1 MKKSEIADVF
11 NKICGV
17 KFPFFENNFKLS
29 SDRKQIDE
37 RREIITKAKTYF
49 KEWQKQYEDYLTDG
63 NNTIKNTKVDKA
75 SQLIN
80 AYNKARIEDDKAV
93 IINILDQWFK
103 SLVFAGQSVN
113 QNSEKHNKKKLWKE
127 YNDGKWINEDIAN
140 MLNDC
145 FESITYYR

>member
-11 NKICGV
+11 NNICGV

-37 RREIITKAKTYF
+37 RREFIAKAKAHF

-63 NNTIKNTKVDKA
+63 SNTIKNTKVDKA

-103 SLVFAGQSVN
+103 SLVFAGQSIN
-113 QNSEKHNKKKLWKE
+113 KNSEKHNKKKLWKE

-145 FESITYYR
+145 FENITSYR

>member
-1 MKKSEIADVF
+1 MKKSEIADTF

-17 KFPFFENNFKLS
+17 NFPFFENNFKLS
-29 SDRKQIDE
+29 NDRKRIDE
-37 RREIITKAKTYF
+37 RREIIAKAKAHF
-49 KEWQKQYEDYLTDG
+49 KEWQKQYENYLADG
-63 NNTIKNTKVDKA
+63 GVVKNNKIDKA

-80 AYNKARIEDDKAV
+80 AYNKARIADDKAV
-93 IINILDQWFK
+93 IIDILNQWFN

-113 QNSEKHNKKKLWKE
+113 KNSEKHNKKKLWKE

-145 FESITYYR
+145 FENIISYR

>member
-1 MKKSEIADVF
+1 M
-11 NKICGV
+11 
-17 KFPFFENNFKLS
+17 
-29 SDRKQIDE
+29 
-37 RREIITKAKTYF
+37 
-49 KEWQKQYEDYLTDG
+49 TDG
-63 NNTIKNTKVDKA
+63 SNTIKNTKVDKA

-80 AYNKARIEDDKAV
+80 TYNKARIEDDKAV

-113 QNSEKHNKKKLWKE
+113 KNSEKHNKKKLWKE

>member
-11 NKICGV
+11 NKICGI

-29 SDRKQIDE
+29 SDRKQIDK
-37 RREIITKAKTYF
+37 RREIIAKAKEHF
-49 KEWQKQYEDYLTDG
+49 KEWQKRYENYLISGGTVKT
-63 NNTIKNTKVDKA
+63 NKIDKA

-80 AYNKARIEDDKAV
+80 AYNKARIADDKAV
-93 IINILDQWFK
+93 IIDILNQWFN

-113 QNSEKHNKKKLWKE
+113 KNSEKHNKKKLWKE

>member
-1 MKKSEIADVF
+1 MKKSEIADAF

-17 KFPFFENNFKLS
+17 NFPFFENNFKLS
-29 SDRKQIDE
+29 NDRKRIDE
-37 RREIITKAKTYF
+37 RREIIAKAKAHF
-49 KEWQKQYEDYLTDG
+49 KEWQKQYENYLADG
-63 NNTIKNTKVDKA
+63 GVVKHNKIDKA

-93 IINILDQWFK
+93 IINILNQWFK
-103 SLVFAGQSVN
+103 SLVFAGQSIN
-113 QNSEKHNKKKLWKE
+113 KNSEKHNKKKLWKE

-145 FESITYYR
+145 FENITSYR

>member
-17 KFPFFENNFKLS
+17 NFPFFENNFKLS
-29 SDRKQIDE
+29 NDRKRIDE
-37 RREIITKAKTYF
+37 RREIITKAKAYF
-49 KEWQKQYEDYLTDG
+49 KEWQKQYENYLTVG
-63 NNTIKNTKVDKA
+63 GVVKNNKIDKA

-80 AYNKARIEDDKAV
+80 AYNKARIANDKAV
-93 IINILDQWFK
+93 IIDILNQWFN

-113 QNSEKHNKKKLWKE
+113 KNSEKYNKKKLWKE
-127 YNDGKWINEDIAN
+127 YNNGKWINEDIAN

-145 FESITYYR
+145 FENITLNR

>member
-1 MKKSEIADVF
+1 MKKSEIAVIF
-11 NKICGV
+11 NDICGI

-113 QNSEKHNKKKLWKE
+113 KNSEKHNKKKLWKE

>member
-113 QNSEKHNKKKLWKE
+113 KNSEKHNKKKLWKE

>member
-1 MKKSEIADVF
+1 MADGGVVKN
-11 NKICGV
+11 NKI
-17 KFPFFENNFKLS
+17 
-29 SDRKQIDE
+29 
-37 RREIITKAKTYF
+37 
-49 KEWQKQYEDYLTDG
+49 
-63 NNTIKNTKVDKA
+63 DKA

-103 SLVFAGQSVN
+103 SLVFAGQSIN
-113 QNSEKHNKKKLWKE
+113 KNSEKHNKKKLWKE

-145 FESITYYR
+145 FENITLNR

>member
-113 QNSEKHNKKKLWKE
+113 KNSEKHNKKKLWKE

-145 FESITYYR
+145 FENITLNR

>member
-113 QNSEKHNKKKLWKE
+113 KNSEKHNKKKLWKE

-145 FESITYYR
+145 FENITSYR

>member
-49 KEWQKQYEDYLTDG
+49 
-63 NNTIKNTKVDKA
+63 
-75 SQLIN
+75 
-80 AYNKARIEDDKAV
+80 
-93 IINILDQWFK
+93 
-103 SLVFAGQSVN
+103 
-113 QNSEKHNKKKLWKE
+113 
-127 YNDGKWINEDIAN
+127 
-140 MLNDC
+140 
-145 FESITYYR
+145 